1 MASKQIQDFSAEELS
16 SMSASQIIDALGG
29 MGELEIINDGFVKP
43 HFKKAIEE
51 MPKVPL
57 MVPTPDSW
65 NAPFPYKQ
73 HFKINGMKFA
83 VEGDVLTMVPLTVFE
98 VWRNKVE
105 GEQLLRAHK
114 RAARKAMNASL
125 SEIPHY

>member
-1 MASKQIQDFSAEELS
+1 MAKTLSDLAPEELAG
-16 SMSASQIIDALGG
+16 MSASEIIDALGG
-29 MGELEIINDGFVKP
+29 MGEIEIIHDGFVKP

-57 MVPTPDSW
+57 MIPTPDSW

-73 HFKINGMKFA
+73 QFQINGMKFF

-114 RAARKAMNASL
+114 RAAKRAMDAPL